1 MYTRSLKI
9 IVSAVLLMFMSS
21 ACKQV
26 VTNEK
31 PGSHA
36 RISELLV
43 VMDKVLWQG
52 ELGDTVR
59 NFFGDF
65 YPYLNQPEA
74 RFSIIYRTP
83 GEFNETYSIY
93 RNILYFVMEPELDG
107 GKVMKEIDYWA
118 KPQTVIQLNG
128 NNGETLLGLFLKN
141 QDAILQAYEESEVR
155 RLKGVMNSISKP
167 GNAQQVTDSLD
178 LKIAVP
184 EGYYLAKKGGNF
196 IWARKVIKSQTQESA
211 FWITTFAYTDT
222 SQFNP
227 AKVLAMRDTVAKAN
241 IPVQDEV
248 SYMGTEYRFGYQNRV
263 IEINGNYTLETRG
276 FWRTY
281 GNHSMGGPF
290 INFLVHDEKRQ
301 RLIMIDC
308 YVFKPNEDKRDL
320 VRQLEG
326 IAHTLIL

>member
-1 MYTRSLKI
+1 MEKRSLKI
-9 IVSAVLLMFMSS
+9 LVSAFLLMFTLS

-43 VMDKVLWQG
+43 VMDKTLWQG

-59 NFFGDF
+59 NFFGEF

-83 GEFNETYSIY
+83 GEFTETYSIY
-93 RNILYFVMEPELDG
+93 RNILHFVLEPELSG
-107 GKVMKEIDYWA
+107 GTIQKEIDHWA

-141 QDAILQAYEESEVR
+141 QDAILQAYDQSEVR
-155 RLKGVMNSISKP
+155 RLKGVMKSISKQ
-167 GNAQQVTDSLD
+167 GNAQQVTDALNLTIS
-178 LKIAVP
+178 VP
-184 EGYYLAKKGGNF
+184 EGYYLAKKEGNF

-211 FWITTFAYTDT
+211 FWITTFEYTDT

-227 AKVLAMRDTVAKAN
+227 EKVMAMRDTVAKAH
-241 IPVQDEV
+241 IPVQDDV
-248 SYMGTEYRFGYQNRV
+248 SYMGTEYRFG
-263 IEINGNYTLETRG
+263 
-276 FWRTY
+276 
-281 GNHSMGGPF
+281 
-290 INFLVHDEKRQ
+290 
-301 RLIMIDC
+301 
-308 YVFKPNEDKRDL
+308 
-320 VRQLEG
+320 
-326 IAHTLIL
+326 